1 MKQMT
6 TCVPPHKT
14 IKYFLRRSALH
25 LIMGLFIYC
34 INITNVKAQNV
45 GINFNGAAP
54 NAAAAFDVDVSALAG
69 PKKGLLIP
77 RVTQTQLLSM
87 DPLPDVATG
96 LMIYKTDGFRPGFYY
111 NSSITLIPIW
121 NLLATDETIRWNGL
135 QDPIAGNTINHGA
148 FRTNFTFNGA
158 TELGA
163 FNISSN
169 SLTKSSL
176 LDLNVL
182 TTNGASGHS
191 TTVLDMSKSGANINS
206 NHKSYGIS
214 SRVSNTGTSSTNIAG
229 FFSSTGGSINLA
241 LYVPQDGGKVSLGSL
256 TTGINSILSI
266 NNGHF
271 QAQQTTR
278 PTIATTLN
286 AGILSDGIV
295 EQFSSDVA
303 GTFSINSIANTNFGE
318 QATITFNKSFTR
330 PAIVVVTAANLSGAT
345 RSFWV
350 DSFGGSFKIF
360 FTSSPAQLTTYTY
373 NYMVIAN

>member
-1 MKQMT
+1 MIQPIT
-6 TCVPPHKT
+6 FVPAWKK
-14 IKYFLRRSALH
+14 INYFFKKATLN
-25 LIMGLFIYC
+25 LIIFSSIYG
-34 INITNVKAQNV
+34 ISISEIKAQNV
-45 GINFNGAAP
+45 GINFNGATP

-87 DPLPDVATG
+87 DPLPDIATG

-111 NSSITLIPIW
+111 NSSITLVPKW

-135 QDPIAGNTINHGA
+135 QDPIADNIVNHGA
-148 FRTNFTFNGA
+148 YQTAFTFNGA
-158 TELGA
+158 TEMSP
-163 FNISSN
+163 FRMSSN
-169 SLTKSSL
+169 SLTKGDL
-176 LDLNVL
+176 LDLTVTTTSGVSGFSTSVL
-182 TTNGASGHS
+182 NLFKG
-191 TTVLDMSKSGANINS
+191 GANVNG

-214 SRVSNTGTSSTNIAG
+214 STVLNTGINSTNIAG
-229 FFSSTGGSINLA
+229 YFRSVGGTFNFSL
-241 LYVPQDGGKVSLGSL
+241 LVPPGGGKVSFGSL
-256 TTGINSILSI
+256 TSATNAMLSI

-303 GTFSINSIANTNFGE
+303 GTFSINSTATTSFGE
-318 QATITFNKSFTR
+318 QATITFNKTFSK
-330 PAIVVVTAANLSGAT
+330 PPVVVVTAANVNGAT

-350 DSFGGSFKIF
+350 DASSNSFKIF
-360 FTSSPAQLTTYTY
+360 FTSSPAQATTYTF
-373 NYMVIAN
+373 NYVVIAN